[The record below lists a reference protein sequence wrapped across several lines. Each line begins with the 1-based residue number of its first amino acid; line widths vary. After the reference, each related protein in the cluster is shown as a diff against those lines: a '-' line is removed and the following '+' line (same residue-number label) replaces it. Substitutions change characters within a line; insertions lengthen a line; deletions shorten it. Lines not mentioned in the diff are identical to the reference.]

1 MDTQSQS
8 NKHTVRNLA
17 IFSFLVIALGWLE
30 RGLDSLMGITSSQEG
45 LGLTIW
51 IITPLGVSL
60 PLLKRDI
67 SFEDDS
73 QY

>member
-1 MDTQSQS
+1 
-8 NKHTVRNLA
+8 
-17 IFSFLVIALGWLE
+17 
-30 RGLDSLMGITSSQEG
+30 MGITSSQEG

-60 PLLKRDI
+60 LLLKRDI

-73 QY
+73 EY

>member
-8 NKHTVRNLA
+8 NKHTVRNLV
-17 IFSFLVIALGWLE
+17 IFSFLVIALGWFCRE
-30 RGLDSLMGITSSQEG
+30 LDSLMGITSSQEG

-60 PLLKRDI
+60 LLLKRDI

-73 QY
+73 EY